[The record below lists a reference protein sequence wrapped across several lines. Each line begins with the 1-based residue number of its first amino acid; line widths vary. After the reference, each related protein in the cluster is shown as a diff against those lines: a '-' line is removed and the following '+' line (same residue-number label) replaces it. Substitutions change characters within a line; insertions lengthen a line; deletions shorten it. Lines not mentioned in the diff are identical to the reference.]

1 MRFGSPE
8 YFWCLLALP
17 LVVGFFI
24 WSYQA
29 RRRALR
35 RFAAPALIARLAPTG
50 DLGRQVLKWTVLVL
64 FVVFVVFALVRPRFG
79 VKMEMVER
87 KGVDVM
93 VALDVS
99 KSMLAQDITPNRIER
114 AKHEIRKFIDLLRGD
129 RVGLIVF
136 AGESYVQCPLTLDY
150 GAAQLFLDAVNTD
163 WIQLQGTALAQ
174 AIEQSV
180 RAFRSE
186 ERKHK
191 VLVILSDGED
201 HGGEAVDAA
210 RKAAEEGVRVYTI
223 GIGSQSGVPIPL
235 RTRGGG
241 NVVYKKDRE
250 GNLVMTRLNPAVLDK
265 IAQEG
270 NGKYFHAGL
279 DLDLTRIYSE
289 IAQMEKK
296 DLGMNRMTVYEEKYQ
311 WFLGIALGL
320 LLLEFFIPD
329 RVRRKREW
337 KGRYA

>member
-8 YFWCLLALP
+8 YFWLLLGVP

-35 RFAAPALIARLAPTG
+35 RFAAATLIARLAPSS
-50 DLGRQVLKWTVLVL
+50 DLGRQVLRWTVFVL
-64 FVVFVVFALVRPRFG
+64 FLVFLVFALVRPRFG

-87 KGVDVM
+87 KGVDVI

-150 GAAQLFLDAVNTD
+150 GAAQLFLDAVTTD
-163 WIQLQGTALAQ
+163 WIQLQGTALSQ

-180 RAFRSE
+180 RAFQSQD
-186 ERKHK
+186 RKHK
-191 VLVILSDGED
+191 VLVVLSDGED
-201 HGGEAVDAA
+201 HGGEAVEAA
-210 RKAAEEGVRVYTI
+210 RKAAEDGVRVYTI
-223 GIGSQSGVPIPL
+223 GIGSESGVPIPL
-235 RTRGGG
+235 QSRGGG

-279 DLDLTRIYSE
+279 NLDLTRIYSE

-296 DLGMNRMTVYEEKYQ
+296 ELGMNRMTVYEEKYQ
-311 WFLGIALGL
+311 WFLAIALGL
-320 LLLEFFIPD
+320 LLIEFFIPE
-329 RVRRKREW
+329 RVRRKGEW
-337 KGRYA
+337 KGRYT